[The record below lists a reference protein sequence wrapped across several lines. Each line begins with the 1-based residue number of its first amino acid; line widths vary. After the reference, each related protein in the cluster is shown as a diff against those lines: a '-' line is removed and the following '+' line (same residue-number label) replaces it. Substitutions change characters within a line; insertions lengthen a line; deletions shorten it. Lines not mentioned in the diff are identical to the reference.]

1 MAGQRRWTA
10 CRCPDRRPAQSI
22 PRGLCLDKGYDFPEV
37 RRAFEEFGFTA
48 HIRSRGVEAQAIKKE
63 AGFKAR
69 RWVVERTHSWLNRFR
84 HILVSWDKYPD
95 NYSAFLHFARALIVL
110 RAPRGLA
117 GKPLA
122 GFCTTPSRRITVVHG
137 VIVYVIRFKN
147 PSLHR

>member
-10 CRCPDRRPAQSI
+10 CRRPDRRPAQSI

-37 RRAFEEFGFTA
+37 RRALEEFGFTA

-69 RWVVERTHSWLNRFR
+69 RWVVERTHSCLNRFR

-95 NYSAFLHFARALIVL
+95 NYIAFLHFARALIVL
-110 RAPRGLA
+110 RAPRLLG
-117 GKPLA
+117 
-122 GFCTTPSRRITVVHG
+122 
-137 VIVYVIRFKN
+137 
-147 PSLHR
+147 